1 MIDQGT
7 YRDSVCPY
15 ECSRRVIRH
24 QVVPTNENNLFGG
37 IGLDGER
44 LNYPGYTESRL
55 GFSRF
60 EVGIGIGDPVPVMH
74 MSHNVSMDECHDIV
88 ERHKL
93 LSPHGVWLINKDI
106 EDTPNLAAAER
117 IGDCGLFLVTRTV
130 IDFRLWRAFYD
141 YSRFV
146 MRLGHFDAWLDS
158 DVRTAAV
165 GSSSEADCSGSTSRV
180 CIWWSEF
187 DLDEQEFSC
196 RPNHEASNV
205 ITPAKLL
212 LALEQADV
220 GYPPPNPP
228 PPEPPTAPPHPS
240 PPPGQLRCELSA
252 IATTQGRKVPGAT
265 RAAGDAAVQLA
276 GELYEFV
283 DQKCWRWDPANNW
296 PPFVAHRDLYRENPR
311 CGDVRSRDIQWGGG
325 FSQSLMPRDTYDPN
339 EQNNNDCPLLDMN
352 VRTDASEQIDP
363 NELKYTLE
371 AGSNCFDQTQ
381 IKRTQPRLCELGTNV
396 QSCGVH
402 ENLVV
407 FGFASNYVI
416 VPEGTSAPGRRCVSR
431 INGMAV
437 EMQSYKDQCMDGG
450 PGSALKPDRADED
463 STPLCYYGTDPNC
476 GRRRFAFL
484 PEDAGPD
491 VPDDSCADTMH
502 DPPRY
507 GSNNGRCEDG
517 LMWSFYPPGDNP
529 CKPNTDVSDCGWR
542 MPKRMARMTVARS
555 DTCATS
561 CESTNDCGSGCDDYT
576 DEVAMRTG
584 PPGYRITDSQNIS
597 TCGRGTQARRCELHA
612 EAEITAA
619 WTEQVDAYVAARDT
633 DASVDQFAMPSNG
646 PGSKAYNNHR
656 YHERTVYVNAATIGQ
671 KTCTAPSNAM
681 TYFPRFDYA
690 DWETAGFADARE
702 FTGVANWYERFGDVD
717 IAAHVCSDGG
727 EGSVRV
733 PLQVPEQT
741 YFNWDH
747 KHEGLWH
754 MDYIC
759 PYGSQVLAKCTL
771 NHT

>member
-1 MIDQGT
+1 MHHFAQGSDALFHIYCGFGDACSNFRTSFFASFSQTATLTTARKMIDQGT

-15 ECSRRVIRH
+15 ECGRRVIRH

-44 LNYPGYTESRL
+44 LNYPGHTESRL

-74 MSHNVSMDECHDIV
+74 MSYNVSMDECHDIV

-93 LSPHGVWLINKDI
+93 LAPHGVWLINKDI

-165 GSSSEADCSGSTSRV
+165 GSSSEADCGGSTSRV
-180 CIWWSEF
+180 CIWWSQF

-228 PPEPPTAPPHPS
+228 PPEPPSAPPHPS

-265 RAAGDAAVQLA
+265 RAAGDSAVQLA
-276 GELYEFV
+276 GEMYELV
-283 DQKCWRWDPANNW
+283 DQKCWRWDPGNNW
-296 PPFVAHRDLYRENPR
+296 PPFVAHRDLYKENPR

-325 FSQSLMPRDTYDPN
+325 FSQSLMPRDTYDPD

-352 VRTDASEQIDP
+352 ARSDASQHIDT
-363 NELKYTLE
+363 NKLQYTLE
-371 AGSNCFDQTQ
+371 EGSNCFDQTQ
-381 IKRTQPRLCELGTNV
+381 IKRTQPRLCELGTNM

-402 ENLVV
+402 QNLVV

-416 VPEGTSAPGRRCVSR
+416 VPEGASAPGRRCVSR
-431 INGMAV
+431 INGKAV
-437 EMQSYKDQCMDGG
+437 EMQSYQNQCMDGG
-450 PGSALKPDRADED
+450 PGSALQPTRADED
-463 STPLCYYGTDPNC
+463 TTPLCYYGTDPNC

-491 VPDDSCADTMH
+491 VPEDSCVDTMH

-507 GSNNGRCEDG
+507 GANNGRCTRLQELKPFRYEPCAPHSPSHFHCCAGEDG

-529 CKPNTDVSDCGWR
+529 CRPNTDVR
-542 MPKRMARMTVARS
+542 H
-555 DTCATS
+555 
-561 CESTNDCGSGCDDYT
+561 
-576 DEVAMRTG
+576 
-584 PPGYRITDSQNIS
+584 
-597 TCGRGTQARRCELHA
+597 ELEPRVRFPAQPTPTIAGDRLRLAHA
-612 EAEITAA
+612 EAHGAHDRRALGHVRHLVRVHERLRQRLRRLHGRGRDAHPASRLPHHRQQEHLDVRPRHAGAA
-619 WTEQVDAYVAARDT
+619 VRAARGGGGHGGVDGAGGRLRDRARHRRERRPVRHAEQRAGEQSVQQPPVPRT
-633 DASVDQFAMPSNG
+633 DGVRERRD
-646 PGSKAYNNHR
+646 HR
-656 YHERTVYVNAATIGQ
+656 P
-671 KTCTAPSNAM
+671 K
-681 TYFPRFDYA
+681 
-690 DWETAGFADARE
+690 
-702 FTGVANWYERFGDVD
+702 DVHG
-717 IAAHVCSDGG
+717 A
-727 EGSVRV
+727 
-733 PLQVPEQT
+733 
-741 YFNWDH
+741 
-747 KHEGLWH
+747 
-754 MDYIC
+754 
-759 PYGSQVLAKCTL
+759 
-771 NHT
+771 